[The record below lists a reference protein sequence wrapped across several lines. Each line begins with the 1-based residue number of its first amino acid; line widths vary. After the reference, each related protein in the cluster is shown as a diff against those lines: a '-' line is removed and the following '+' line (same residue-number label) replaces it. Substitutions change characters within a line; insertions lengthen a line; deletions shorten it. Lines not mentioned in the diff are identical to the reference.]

1 MFNFG
6 YIEGY
11 VTMIEFTIYE
21 FCEKWRGH
29 SFLLGATYGAKTSD
43 FHVLNR
49 GQLVS
54 NFTVALIKHLVCM
67 SLIIV
72 GIQWA
77 FIRGPNYTHNF
88 AQGVAA
94 RCALLRRRR
103 RPH

>member
-43 FHVLNR
+43 LNW

-54 NFTVALIKHLVCM
+54 NFTVALIKQLACTTAVQILCLFH
-67 SLIIV
+67 
-72 GIQWA
+72 
-77 FIRGPNYTHNF
+77 FI
-88 AQGVAA
+88 
-94 RCALLRRRR
+94 C
-103 RPH
+103 

>member
-21 FCEKWRGH
+21 FFEKWRGH

-54 NFTVALIKHLVCM
+54 NFTVALIKHLACNRSQDCVTVRVRA
-67 SLIIV
+67 IK
-72 GIQWA
+72 
-77 FIRGPNYTHNF
+77 FDDNDEK
-88 AQGVAA
+88 
-94 RCALLRRRR
+94 
-103 RPH
+103 

>member
-11 VTMIEFTIYE
+11 VTTIYE

-54 NFTVALIKHLVCM
+54 NFTVALIKHLAC
-67 SLIIV
+67 
-72 GIQWA
+72 
-77 FIRGPNYTHNF
+77 RGPKNYKID
-88 AQGVAA
+88 
-94 RCALLRRRR
+94 
-103 RPH
+103 

>member
-54 NFTVALIKHLVCM
+54 NFTVALIKHLACKGKPRYE
-67 SLIIV
+67 I
-72 GIQWA
+72 GWQ
-77 FIRGPNYTHNF
+77 
-88 AQGVAA
+88 
-94 RCALLRRRR
+94 
-103 RPH
+103 